1 MERKERKGSGKVMSF
16 IHMITRR
23 LQKSVLDMILKIL
36 TNKKNLYHTKI
47 GCISVPILHVFFSS
61 PHAHS
66 KSTRNDQGSLSSL
79 QYLCKIAPKE
89 S

>member
-1 MERKERKGSGKVMSF
+1 MERKERMGSGKVMSF

-47 GCISVPILHVFFSS
+47 GYISAPLLHVFSS

-79 QYLCKIAPKE
+79 QYLGKIAPKE